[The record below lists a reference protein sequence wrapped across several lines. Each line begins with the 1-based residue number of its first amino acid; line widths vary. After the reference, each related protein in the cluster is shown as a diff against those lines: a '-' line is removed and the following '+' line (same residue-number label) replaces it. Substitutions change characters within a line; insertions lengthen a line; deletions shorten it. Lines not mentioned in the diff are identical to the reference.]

1 MLLDAL
7 VISLIVAL
15 LRGGKLRRL
24 AELPLKRVELIVLA
38 FLIQFLLSWG
48 GERGVVFL
56 SKWGIYLYIGS
67 YILLLI
73 AIWYNRDIKEMIIF
87 GMGITFNFLA
97 ILANGGQ
104 MPVSISALNRTG
116 MMDVLPLL
124 KSKTYVLHSL
134 LNEGTK
140 LKFLTDI
147 IPLPSPYPRPR
158 VLSVG
163 DIIMALGIFFLIQH
177 SMVKRR
183 GTRDEGQM
191 RECVEEAKG

>member
-1 MLLDAL
+1 
-7 VISLIVAL
+7 
-15 LRGGKLRRL
+15 
-24 AELPLKRVELIVLA
+24 
-38 FLIQFLLSWG
+38 
-48 GERGVVFL
+48 
-56 SKWGIYLYIGS
+56 
-67 YILLLI
+67 
-73 AIWYNRDIKEMIIF
+73 
-87 GMGITFNFLA
+87 
-97 ILANGGQ
+97 
-104 MPVSISALNRTG
+104 MPVSISALNRAG

-163 DIIMALGIFFLIQH
+163 DIIMAIGIFLLIQC

-183 GTRDEGQM
+183 K
-191 RECVEEAKG
+191 AKG